1 MKTRS
6 LAFWFNTVLL
16 ALLTLVPVYA
26 SLASEPFLM
35 TFMSRVLVF
44 AIAAISLNMILG
56 YGGMVSFGHA
66 LYMGLGA
73 YCVGIMGSHGI
84 NNGWLQVMVMMLAC
98 ALVGLLTGL
107 ISLRTTGIAFI
118 MITLAFAQMF
128 YYLFVSLKPYG
139 GDDGLPL
146 DTRSDFTLFD
156 LSSPTV
162 LYYVALLAVVSALYV
177 CARTVDAR
185 FGMVLRGCRL
195 NERRMKALG
204 FATTRY
210 KLLAYVWSCMLCGMS
225 GVLYANLTGF
235 TSPAYLAWTVS
246 GELIVIVVLGGMGTI
261 FGPLVG
267 ALTLLISE
275 EILKA
280 MTDHWMA
287 ILGPLIVLVV
297 LTAKRGLYGYLLDWD
312 KKRSAREAL
321 WATRTDKGGRP

>member
-1 MKTRS
+1 MKTTHRIT
-6 LAFWFNTVLL
+6 FWFNVALLVLL
-16 ALLTLVPVYA
+16 ALVPLYA

-35 TFMSRVLVF
+35 TFTSRVLVF

-66 LYMGLGA
+66 LYIGLGA
-73 YCVGIMGSHGI
+73 YCVGIMASHGVT
-84 NNGWLQVMVMMLAC
+84 NGWLQLGVTLLAC
-98 ALVGLLTGL
+98 ALVGLLTGM

-139 GDDGLPL
+139 GDDGMSLE
-146 DTRSDFTLFD
+146 TRSGFALFD
-156 LSSPTV
+156 LSSPIT
-162 LYYVALLAVVSALYV
+162 LYYVALLVVVSALYV
-177 CARTVDAR
+177 SARTVDAR

-195 NERRMKALG
+195 NERRMNALG

-210 KLLAYVWSCMLCGMS
+210 KLLAYVWSCMLCGVS
-225 GVLYANLTGF
+225 GLLYANLTGF

-246 GELIVIVVLGGMGTI
+246 GELIVMVVLGGMGTV

-267 ALTLLISE
+267 ALTLLLSE

-280 MTDHWMA
+280 LTDHWMA
-287 ILGPLIVLVV
+287 VLGPLIVLVV
-297 LTAKRGLYGYLLDWD
+297 LLAKRGLYGFLLDWD
-312 KKRSAREAL
+312 AARERRERL
-321 WATRTDKGGRP
+321 WSTGADQGGK

>member
-1 MKTRS
+1 MKTTHRIT
-6 LAFWFNTVLL
+6 FWFNVALLVLL
-16 ALLTLVPVYA
+16 ALVPLYA
-26 SLASEPFLM
+26 NLASEPFLM
-35 TFMSRVLVF
+35 TFTSRVLVF

-73 YCVGIMGSHGI
+73 YCVGIMASHGVA
-84 NNGWLQVMVMMLAC
+84 NGWLQLGVTLLAC

-139 GDDGLPL
+139 GDDGMSLE
-146 DTRSDFTLFD
+146 TRSGFALFD
-156 LSSPTV
+156 LSSPIT
-162 LYYVALLAVVSALYV
+162 LYYVALLVVVSALYV
-177 CARTVDAR
+177 SARTVDAR

-195 NERRMKALG
+195 NERRMNALG

-210 KLLAYVWSCMLCGMS
+210 KLLAYVWSCMLCGVS
-225 GVLYANLTGF
+225 GLLYANLTGF

-246 GELIVIVVLGGMGTI
+246 GELIVMVVLGGMGTV

-267 ALTLLISE
+267 ALTLLLSE

-280 MTDHWMA
+280 ITDHWMA
-287 ILGPLIVLVV
+287 VLGPLIVLVV
-297 LTAKRGLYGYLLDWD
+297 LLAKRGLYGFLLDWD
-312 KKRSAREAL
+312 AARERRERL
-321 WATRTDKGGRP
+321 WSTGADQGGK

>member
-1 MKTRS
+1 MKTTHRIT
-6 LAFWFNTVLL
+6 FWFNVALLVLL
-16 ALLTLVPVYA
+16 ALVPLYA

-35 TFMSRVLVF
+35 TFTSRVLVF

-66 LYMGLGA
+66 LYIGLGA
-73 YCVGIMGSHGI
+73 YCVGIMASHGVA
-84 NNGWLQVMVMMLAC
+84 NGWLQLGVTLLAC
-98 ALVGLLTGL
+98 ALVGLLTGM

-139 GDDGLPL
+139 GDDGMSLE
-146 DTRSDFTLFD
+146 TRSGFALFD
-156 LSSPTV
+156 LSSPIT
-162 LYYVALLAVVSALYV
+162 LYYVALLVVVSALYV
-177 CARTVDAR
+177 SARTVDAR

-195 NERRMKALG
+195 NERRMNALG

-210 KLLAYVWSCMLCGMS
+210 KLLAYVWSCMLCGVS
-225 GVLYANLTGF
+225 GLLYANLTGF

-246 GELIVIVVLGGMGTI
+246 GELIVMVVLGGMGTV

-267 ALTLLISE
+267 ALTLLLSE

-280 MTDHWMA
+280 ITDHWMA
-287 ILGPLIVLVV
+287 VLGPLIVLVV
-297 LTAKRGLYGYLLDWD
+297 LLAKRGLYGFLLDWD
-312 KKRSAREAL
+312 AARERRERL
-321 WATRTDKGGRP
+321 WSTGADQGGK

>member
-1 MKTRS
+1 MKTTHRIT
-6 LAFWFNTVLL
+6 FWFNVALLVLL
-16 ALLTLVPVYA
+16 ALVPLYA

-35 TFMSRVLVF
+35 TFTSRVLVF

-73 YCVGIMGSHGI
+73 YCVGIMASHGVA
-84 NNGWLQVMVMMLAC
+84 NGWLQLGVTLLAC

-139 GDDGLPL
+139 GDDGMSLE
-146 DTRSDFTLFD
+146 TRSGFALFD
-156 LSSPTV
+156 LSSPIT
-162 LYYVALLAVVSALYV
+162 LYYVALLVVVSALYV
-177 CARTVDAR
+177 SARTVDAR

-195 NERRMKALG
+195 NERRMNALG

-210 KLLAYVWSCMLCGMS
+210 KLLAYVWSCMLCGVS
-225 GVLYANLTGF
+225 GLLYANLTGF

-246 GELIVIVVLGGMGTI
+246 GELIVMVVLGGMGTV

-267 ALTLLISE
+267 ALTLLLSE

-280 MTDHWMA
+280 ITDHWMA
-287 ILGPLIVLVV
+287 VLGPLIVLVV
-297 LTAKRGLYGYLLDWD
+297 LLAKRGLYGFLLDWD
-312 KKRSAREAL
+312 AARERRERL
-321 WATRTDKGGRP
+321 WSTGADQGGK

>member
-1 MKTRS
+1 MKTHS
-6 LAFWFNTVLL
+6 ITFWFNTVLL
-16 ALLTLVPVYA
+16 AVLALVPLY
-26 SLASEPFLM
+26 SNLTSEPFLM

-73 YCVGIMGSHGI
+73 YSVGIMASHGI
-84 NNGWLQVMVMMLAC
+84 NNGWLQVIVMMAAC

-139 GDDGLPL
+139 GDDGLSL
-146 DTRSDFTLFD
+146 ELRSDFTLFD
-156 LSSPTV
+156 LSSPTS
-162 LYYVALLAVVSALYV
+162 LYYFSLVAVVSSLYV

-185 FGMVLRGCRL
+185 FGMVLRGSRL
-195 NERRMKALG
+195 NERRMQALG

-210 KLLAYVWSCMLCGMS
+210 KLLAYVWSSMLCGMS
-225 GVLYANLTGF
+225 GLLYANLTGF

-246 GELIVIVVLGGMGTI
+246 GELIVMVVLGGMGTI
-261 FGPLVG
+261 VGPLVG
-267 ALTLLISE
+267 ALTLLLSE

-280 MTDHWMA
+280 ITDHWMA

-297 LTAKRGLYGYLLDWD
+297 LTAKRGLYGFLLDWD
-312 KKRSAREAL
+312 AYRARRESL
-321 WATRTDKGGRP
+321 WAVPSDEADKP

>member
-1 MKTRS
+1 MKTTHRIT
-6 LAFWFNTVLL
+6 FWFNVALLVLL
-16 ALLTLVPVYA
+16 ALVPLYA

-35 TFMSRVLVF
+35 TFTSRVLVF

-66 LYMGLGA
+66 LYIGLGA
-73 YCVGIMGSHGI
+73 YCVGIMASHGVT
-84 NNGWLQVMVMMLAC
+84 NGWLQLGVTLLAC
-98 ALVGLLTGL
+98 ALVGLLTGM

-139 GDDGLPL
+139 GDDGMSLE
-146 DTRSDFTLFD
+146 TRSGFALFD
-156 LSSPTV
+156 LSSPIT
-162 LYYVALLAVVSALYV
+162 LYYVALLVVVSALYV
-177 CARTVDAR
+177 SARTVDAR

-195 NERRMKALG
+195 NERRMNALG

-210 KLLAYVWSCMLCGMS
+210 KLLAYVWSCMLCGVS
-225 GVLYANLTGF
+225 GLLYANLTGF

-246 GELIVIVVLGGMGTI
+246 GELIVMVVLGGMGTV

-267 ALTLLISE
+267 ALTLLLSE

-280 MTDHWMA
+280 ITDHWMA
-287 ILGPLIVLVV
+287 VLGPLIVLVV
-297 LTAKRGLYGYLLDWD
+297 LLAKRGLYGFLLDWD
-312 KKRSAREAL
+312 AARERRERL
-321 WATRTDKGGRP
+321 WSTGADQGGK

>member
-1 MKTRS
+1 MKTTHRIT
-6 LAFWFNTVLL
+6 FWFNVALLVLL
-16 ALLTLVPVYA
+16 ALVPLYA
-26 SLASEPFLM
+26 NLASEPFLM
-35 TFMSRVLVF
+35 TFTSRVLVF

-66 LYMGLGA
+66 LYIGLGA
-73 YCVGIMGSHGI
+73 YCVGIMASHGVA
-84 NNGWLQVMVMMLAC
+84 NGWLQLGVTLLAC

-139 GDDGLPL
+139 GDDGMSLE
-146 DTRSDFTLFD
+146 TRSGFALFD
-156 LSSPTV
+156 LSSPIT
-162 LYYVALLAVVSALYV
+162 LYYVALLVVVSALYV
-177 CARTVDAR
+177 SARTVDAR

-195 NERRMKALG
+195 NERRMNALG

-210 KLLAYVWSCMLCGMS
+210 KLLAYVWSCMLCGVS
-225 GVLYANLTGF
+225 GLLYANLTGF

-246 GELIVIVVLGGMGTI
+246 GELIVMVVLGGMGTV

-267 ALTLLISE
+267 ALTLLLSE

-280 MTDHWMA
+280 LTDHWMA
-287 ILGPLIVLVV
+287 VLGPLIVLVV
-297 LTAKRGLYGYLLDWD
+297 LLAKRGLYGFLLDWD
-312 KKRSAREAL
+312 AARERRERL
-321 WATRTDKGGRP
+321 WSTGADQGGK

>member
-1 MKTRS
+1 MRTRS
-6 LAFWFNTVLL
+6 IAFWFNAALL
-16 ALLTLVPVYA
+16 ALLILVPLYA

-44 AIAAISLNMILG
+44 TIAAISLNMILG

-73 YCVGIMGSHGI
+73 YCVGIMASHGI
-84 NNGWLQVMVMMLAC
+84 NNGWLQVIVMMLAC

-146 DTRSDFTLFD
+146 DMRSNFTLFD

-162 LYYVALLAVVSALYV
+162 LYYVALLAVVSSLYV

-235 TSPAYLAWTVS
+235 TSPAYLAWPVS

-267 ALTLLISE
+267 ALTLLVSE

-280 MTDHWMA
+280 LTDHWMA
-287 ILGPLIVLVV
+287 VLGPLIVLVV

-312 KKRSAREAL
+312 KVRLAREAL
-321 WATRTDKGGRP
+321 WATRTDEGGKT

>member
-1 MKTRS
+1 
-6 LAFWFNTVLL
+6 
-16 ALLTLVPVYA
+16 
-26 SLASEPFLM
+26 
-35 TFMSRVLVF
+35 LVF

-73 YCVGIMGSHGI
+73 YCVGIMASHGI
-84 NNGWLQVMVMMLAC
+84 ANGWLQVIVMMLAC

-139 GDDGLPL
+139 GDDGMSLELRSNFTFL
-146 DTRSDFTLFD
+146 DLG
-156 LSSPTV
+156 SPIT

-246 GELIVIVVLGGMGTI
+246 GELIVMVVLGGMGTI

-267 ALTLLISE
+267 ALTLLVSE

-312 KKRSAREAL
+312 AARARLQSL
-321 WATRTDKGGRP
+321 WTDGSDGASKTGGKP

>member
-1 MKTRS
+1 MKKYS
-6 LAFWFNTVLL
+6 IAFWFNAVLL
-16 ALLTLVPVYA
+16 AMLALVPVYA
-26 SLASEPFLM
+26 NLASEPFLM

-44 AIAAISLNMILG
+44 ALAAISLNMILG

-73 YCVGIMGSHGI
+73 YCVGIMASHGI
-84 NNGWLQVMVMMLAC
+84 ANGWLQVIVTMLAC

-139 GDDGLPL
+139 GDDGMSLEM
-146 DTRSDFTLFD
+146 RSNFTFLD
-156 LSSPTV
+156 LSSAMT

-177 CARTVDAR
+177 CARTVDSR

-210 KLLAYVWSCMLCGMS
+210 KLLAYVWSCMLCGMA

-246 GELIVIVVLGGMGTI
+246 GELIVMVVLGGMGTI

-267 ALTLLISE
+267 ALTLLVSE

-312 KKRSAREAL
+312 SARARRKSL
-321 WATRTDKGGRP
+321 RATSGDQESK

>member
-1 MKTRS
+1 MKTHS
-6 LAFWFNTVLL
+6 IAFWFNAVLL
-16 ALLTLVPVYA
+16 AVLALVPLYSTIA
-26 SLASEPFLM
+26 AEPFLM
-35 TFMSRVLVF
+35 TFVSRVLVF

-73 YCVGIMGSHGI
+73 YSVGILASHGVA
-84 NNGWLQVMVMMLAC
+84 NGWLQVLVVMLSC

-139 GDDGLPL
+139 GDDGMSLEA
-146 DTRSDFTLFD
+146 RSNFSLFD
-156 LSSPTV
+156 LGSPVT
-162 LYYVALLAVVSALYV
+162 LYYVALIAVVSSLYV
-177 CARTVDAR
+177 CARTVEAR

-225 GVLYANLTGF
+225 GLLYANLTGF

-246 GELIVIVVLGGMGTI
+246 GELIVMVVLGGMGTI

-267 ALTLLISE
+267 ALTLLLSE

-312 KKRSAREAL
+312 AARARREKL
-321 WATRTDKGGRP
+321 WSTGTNQGGKP

>member
-1 MKTRS
+1 MKTTHRIT
-6 LAFWFNTVLL
+6 FWFNVALLVLL
-16 ALLTLVPVYA
+16 ALVPLYA

-35 TFMSRVLVF
+35 TFTSRVLVF

-66 LYMGLGA
+66 LYIGLGA
-73 YCVGIMGSHGI
+73 YCVGIMASHGVA
-84 NNGWLQVMVMMLAC
+84 NGWLQLGVTLLAC

-139 GDDGLPL
+139 GDDGMSLE
-146 DTRSDFTLFD
+146 TRSGFALFD
-156 LSSPTV
+156 LSSPIT
-162 LYYVALLAVVSALYV
+162 LYYVALLVVVSALYV
-177 CARTVDAR
+177 SARTVDAR

-195 NERRMKALG
+195 NERRMNALG

-210 KLLAYVWSCMLCGMS
+210 KLLAYVWSCMLCGVS
-225 GVLYANLTGF
+225 GLLYANLTGF

-246 GELIVIVVLGGMGTI
+246 GELIVMVVLGGMGTV

-267 ALTLLISE
+267 ALTLLLSE

-280 MTDHWMA
+280 ITDHWMA
-287 ILGPLIVLVV
+287 VLGPLIVLVV
-297 LTAKRGLYGYLLDWD
+297 LLAKRGLYGFLLDWD
-312 KKRSAREAL
+312 AARERRERL
-321 WATRTDKGGRP
+321 WSTGADQGGK

>member
-1 MKTRS
+1 MNTRS
-6 LAFWFNTVLL
+6 IAFWFNAVLL
-16 ALLTLVPVYA
+16 AMLALVPLYA
-26 SLASEPFLM
+26 SVASEPFLM
-35 TFMSRVLVF
+35 TFASRVLVF
-44 AIAAISLNMILG
+44 AVAAISLNMILG

-66 LYMGLGA
+66 LYMGIGA
-73 YCVGIMGSHGI
+73 YCVGIMASHGLS
-84 NNGWLQVMVMMLAC
+84 NGWLQVAVMMISC
-98 ALVGLLTGL
+98 ALVGLITGL
-107 ISLRTTGIAFI
+107 VSLRTSGIAFI

-146 DTRSDFTLFD
+146 DVKSNFGFFD
-156 LSSPTV
+156 LSSATV
-162 LYYVALLAVVSALYV
+162 LYYFALLAVVSSLYV
-177 CARTVDAR
+177 SARTVDAR
-185 FGMVLRGCRL
+185 FGMVLRGARL

-225 GVLYANLTGF
+225 GFLYANLTAF

-246 GELIVIVVLGGMGTI
+246 GELIVMVVLGGMGTI

-267 ALTLLISE
+267 ALTLLLSE

-280 MTDHWMA
+280 ITDHWMA

-297 LTAKRGLYGYLLDWD
+297 LTAKRGLYGFLLDWD
-312 KKRSAREAL
+312 AARARRSKL
-321 WATRTDKGGRP
+321 WSAGPDQGGW